1 MNRGRLGRY
10 ALWQFRDFAL
20 ERGISILIIG
30 LLYGYLA
37 LEPIRRLMGPSWT
50 MNPQLP
56 LSQIVTMLAS
66 SIVAISVLIALNGI
80 ISNDRKTGYYRFL
93 FAKPVDPLFYYG
105 QLFLVYL
112 AGVVVAMLVLCGL
125 FMIFAAKFNVLYVVL
140 YTILIFISMGGI
152 GFFISAATRYDWVV
166 LAAVWVGSR
175 ILRGIFGGSPDWRG
189 KAVQILPPVHK
200 VDDVAHSLIVNGT
213 AHVTDILW
221 FLGYGALFFA
231 LGLVVLRRRSMAT

>member
-1 MNRGRLGRY
+1 
-10 ALWQFRDFAL
+10 
-20 ERGISILIIG
+20 
-30 LLYGYLA
+30 
-37 LEPIRRLMGPSWT
+37 
-50 MNPQLP
+50 
-56 LSQIVTMLAS
+56 MLAS

-80 ISNDRKTGYYRFL
+80 ISNDRKMGYYRFL

-112 AGVVVAMLVLCGL
+112 AGVVVAMLVLSGL
-125 FMIFAAKFNVLYVVL
+125 FMIFAAKFNVLYLVL
-140 YTILIFISMGGI
+140 YTILIFIGMGGI

-175 ILRGIFGGSPDWRG
+175 ILRGVFGDSTDWRG

-200 VDDVAHSLIVNGT
+200 VDEVAHSLIVNGT

-221 FLGYGALFFA
+221 LLGYGALFFA
-231 LGLVVLRRRSMAT
+231 LGLVVLRRRSMAS